1 MLLPAASLAYLLF
14 KPAEKSLKVG
24 IVFSRFNEPVV
35 KEILE
40 SCINQLISKGISEN
54 HILKKEV
61 PGALEIP
68 ALINAFAT
76 TKKYNVLIGV
86 GAVIRGETY
95 HFEVVS
101 DQSANGLMQ
110 VQLKHYI
117 PVINAII
124 TTNSGE
130 EAFARTKIKGKE
142 AADGA
147 IEMALMM
154 GEV

>member
-1 MLLPAASLAYLLF
+1 MLS
-14 KPAEKSLKVG
+14 KKDIKSLNVG
-24 IVFSRFNEPVV
+24 IVYSRFNESVV
-35 KEILE
+35 KELLNSCVDQLILE
-40 SCINQLISKGISEN
+40 GIDEN

-68 ALINAFAT
+68 MMINAYA
-76 TKKYNVLIGV
+76 TKKKFDVLIGV

-110 VQLKHYI
+110 VQLRHNI

-142 AADGA
+142 AAAGA
-147 IEMALMM
+147 IEMALL
-154 GEV
+154 VNDI

>member
-1 MLLPAASLAYLLF
+1 MLS
-14 KPAEKSLKVG
+14 KKDIKSLNVG
-24 IVFSRFNEPVV
+24 IVYSRFNEPVV
-35 KEILE
+35 KELLNSCVDQLILE
-40 SCINQLISKGISEN
+40 GIDKN

-68 ALINAFAT
+68 MMINAYA
-76 TKKYNVLIGV
+76 TKKKFDVLIAV

-110 VQLKHYI
+110 VQLRHNI

-142 AADGA
+142 AAAGA
-147 IEMALMM
+147 IEMALL
-154 GEV
+154 VSDI

>member
-1 MLLPAASLAYLLF
+1 MLS
-14 KPAEKSLKVG
+14 KKDIKSLNVC
-24 IVFSRFNEPVV
+24 IVYSRFNEPVV
-35 KEILE
+35 KELLNSCVDQLILE
-40 SCINQLISKGISEN
+40 GIDEN

-68 ALINAFAT
+68 MIINAYA
-76 TKKYNVLIGV
+76 TKKKFDVLIGV
-86 GAVIRGETY
+86 GDVIRGETY

-110 VQLKHYI
+110 VQLRHNI

-142 AADGA
+142 AAAGA
-147 IEMALMM
+147 IEMALS
-154 GEV
+154 VSDI

>member
-1 MLLPAASLAYLLF
+1 MLS
-14 KPAEKSLKVG
+14 KKDIKSLNVG
-24 IVFSRFNEPVV
+24 IVYSRFNEPVV
-35 KEILE
+35 KELLNSCVDQLILE
-40 SCINQLISKGISEN
+40 GIDEN

-68 ALINAFAT
+68 MMINAYA
-76 TKKYNVLIGV
+76 TKKKFDVLIAV

-101 DQSANGLMQ
+101 DQSASGLMQ
-110 VQLKHYI
+110 AQLRHNI

-142 AADGA
+142 AAAGA
-147 IEMALMM
+147 IEMALS
-154 GEV
+154 VSDI

>member
-1 MLLPAASLAYLLF
+1 MGEEDTKILN
-14 KPAEKSLKVG
+14 VG
-24 IVFSRFNEPVV
+24 IIYSRFNEPVV
-35 KEILE
+35 KELLN
-40 SCINQLISKGISEN
+40 SCVDQLIFKGVDEKN
-54 HILKKEV
+54 ILQKEV

-68 ALINAFAT
+68 IMINAYAI
-76 TKKYNVLIGV
+76 TKKFDVLIGV

-110 VQLKHYI
+110 VQLKHNI

-147 IEMALMM
+147 IEMAIMM
-154 GEV
+154 GSV

>member
-1 MLLPAASLAYLLF
+1 MLS
-14 KPAEKSLKVG
+14 KKDIKSLYVG
-24 IVFSRFNEPVV
+24 IVYSRFNKPVV
-35 KEILE
+35 KELLNSCVDQLILE
-40 SCINQLISKGISEN
+40 GVDEN

-68 ALINAFAT
+68 MMINAYA
-76 TKKYNVLIGV
+76 TKKKFDVLIGV

-110 VQLKHYI
+110 VQLRHNI

-142 AADGA
+142 AAAGA
-147 IEMALMM
+147 IEMALL
-154 GEV
+154 VSNI

>member
-1 MLLPAASLAYLLF
+1 MLSKKAI
-14 KPAEKSLKVG
+14 KSLNVG
-24 IVFSRFNEPVV
+24 IVYSRFNEPVV
-35 KEILE
+35 KELLNSCVDQLILE
-40 SCINQLISKGISEN
+40 GIDEN

-68 ALINAFAT
+68 MMINAYA
-76 TKKYNVLIGV
+76 TKKKFDVLIGV

-110 VQLKHYI
+110 VQLRHNI

-142 AADGA
+142 AAAGA
-147 IEMALMM
+147 IEMALL
-154 GEV
+154 VSDI

>member
-1 MLLPAASLAYLLF
+1 MLN
-14 KPAEKSLKVG
+14 KKDIKSLNVG
-24 IVFSRFNEPVV
+24 IVYSRFNEPVV
-35 KEILE
+35 KELLNSCVDQLILE
-40 SCINQLISKGISEN
+40 GIDEN

-68 ALINAFAT
+68 MIINAYA
-76 TKKYNVLIGV
+76 TKKKFDVLIGV

-110 VQLKHYI
+110 VQLRHNI

-142 AADGA
+142 AAAGA
-147 IEMALMM
+147 IEMALL
-154 GEV
+154 VSDI

>member
-1 MLLPAASLAYLLF
+1 MLSN
-14 KPAEKSLKVG
+14 KDIKSLNVG
-24 IVFSRFNEPVV
+24 IVYSRFNEPVV
-35 KEILE
+35 KELLNSCVDQLILE
-40 SCINQLISKGISEN
+40 GIDEN

-68 ALINAFAT
+68 MMINAYA
-76 TKKYNVLIGV
+76 TKKKFDVLIGV

-110 VQLKHYI
+110 VQLRHNI

-142 AADGA
+142 AAAGA
-147 IEMALMM
+147 IEMALS
-154 GEV
+154 VSDI

>member
-1 MLLPAASLAYLLF
+1 MLNSCVDQL
-14 KPAEKSLKVG
+14 
-24 IVFSRFNEPVV
+24 
-35 KEILE
+35 ILE
-40 SCINQLISKGISEN
+40 GIDEN

-68 ALINAFAT
+68 MIINAYA
-76 TKKYNVLIGV
+76 TKKKFDVLIGV

-101 DQSANGLMQ
+101 DQSASGLMQ
-110 VQLKHYI
+110 VQLRHNI

-142 AADGA
+142 AASGA
-147 IEMALMM
+147 IEMALL
-154 GEV
+154 VSDI

>member
-1 MLLPAASLAYLLF
+1 MLS
-14 KPAEKSLKVG
+14 KKDIKSLNVG
-24 IVFSRFNEPVV
+24 IVYSRFNESVV
-35 KEILE
+35 KELLNSCVDQLILE
-40 SCINQLISKGISEN
+40 GIDEN
-54 HILKKEV
+54 HIQKKEV

-68 ALINAFAT
+68 MMINAYA
-76 TKKYNVLIGV
+76 TKKKFDVLIGV

-110 VQLKHYI
+110 VQLRHNI

-142 AADGA
+142 AAAGA
-147 IEMALMM
+147 IEMALL
-154 GEV
+154 VSDI

>member
-1 MLLPAASLAYLLF
+1 MLS
-14 KPAEKSLKVG
+14 KKDIKSLNVG
-24 IVFSRFNEPVV
+24 IVYSRFNEPVV
-35 KEILE
+35 KELLNSCVDQLILE
-40 SCINQLISKGISEN
+40 GVDES

-68 ALINAFAT
+68 MMINAYA
-76 TKKYNVLIGV
+76 TKKKFDVLIAV

-110 VQLKHYI
+110 VQLRHNI

-142 AADGA
+142 AAVGA
-147 IEMALMM
+147 IEMALL
-154 GEV
+154 VSDI

>member
-1 MLLPAASLAYLLF
+1 MGEEDIKILN
-14 KPAEKSLKVG
+14 VG
-24 IVFSRFNEPVV
+24 IIYSRFNEPVV
-35 KEILE
+35 KELLN
-40 SCINQLISKGISEN
+40 SCVDQLIFKGVDEK
-54 HILKKEV
+54 HILQKEV

-68 ALINAFAT
+68 IMINAYAI
-76 TKKYNVLIGV
+76 TKKFDVLIGV

-110 VQLKHYI
+110 VQLKYNI

-124 TTNSGE
+124 TTNSGK

-142 AADGA
+142 AANGA
-147 IEMALMM
+147 IEMAIMM
-154 GEV
+154 GSI

>member
-1 MLLPAASLAYLLF
+1 MLRKKYI
-14 KPAEKSLKVG
+14 KSLNVG
-24 IVFSRFNEPVV
+24 IVYSRFNEPVV
-35 KEILE
+35 KELLNSCVDQLILE
-40 SCINQLISKGISEN
+40 GIDEN

-68 ALINAFAT
+68 MIINAYA
-76 TKKYNVLIGV
+76 TKKKFDVLIGV

-110 VQLKHYI
+110 VQLRHNI

-142 AADGA
+142 AAVGA
-147 IEMALMM
+147 IEMALL
-154 GEV
+154 VSDI

>member
-1 MLLPAASLAYLLF
+1 MLS
-14 KPAEKSLKVG
+14 KKDIKSLNVG
-24 IVFSRFNEPVV
+24 IVYSRFNEPVV
-35 KEILE
+35 KELLNSCVDQLILE
-40 SCINQLISKGISEN
+40 SIDEN

-68 ALINAFAT
+68 MMINAYA
-76 TKKYNVLIGV
+76 TKKKFDVLIGV

-110 VQLKHYI
+110 VQLRHNI

-142 AADGA
+142 AAAGA
-147 IEMALMM
+147 IEMALL
-154 GEV
+154 VSDI

>member
-1 MLLPAASLAYLLF
+1 LGEEDIKILN
-14 KPAEKSLKVG
+14 VG
-24 IVFSRFNEPVV
+24 IIYSRFNEPVV
-35 KEILE
+35 KELLN
-40 SCINQLISKGISEN
+40 SCVDQLIFKGVDEK
-54 HILKKEV
+54 HILQKEV

-68 ALINAFAT
+68 IMINAYAI
-76 TKKYNVLIGV
+76 TKKFDVLIGV

-110 VQLKHYI
+110 VQLKHNI

-147 IEMALMM
+147 IEMAIMM
-154 GEV
+154 GSI

>member
-1 MLLPAASLAYLLF
+1 MLS
-14 KPAEKSLKVG
+14 KKDIKSLNVG
-24 IVFSRFNEPVV
+24 IVYSRFNEPVV
-35 KEILE
+35 KELLNSCVDQLILE
-40 SCINQLISKGISEN
+40 GIDEN

-68 ALINAFAT
+68 MIINAYAI
-76 TKKYNVLIGV
+76 KKKFDVLIGV

-110 VQLKHYI
+110 VQLRHNI

-142 AADGA
+142 AAAGA
-147 IEMALMM
+147 IEMALL
-154 GEV
+154 VNDI

>member
-1 MLLPAASLAYLLF
+1 MGEEDTKILN
-14 KPAEKSLKVG
+14 VG
-24 IVFSRFNEPVV
+24 IIYSRFNKPVV
-35 KEILE
+35 KELLN
-40 SCINQLISKGISEN
+40 SCVDQLIFKGVDEK
-54 HILKKEV
+54 HILQKEV

-68 ALINAFAT
+68 IMINAYAI
-76 TKKYNVLIGV
+76 TKKFDVLIGV

-110 VQLKHYI
+110 VQLKHNI

-130 EAFARTKIKGKE
+130 EAFVRTKIKGKE

-147 IEMALMM
+147 IEMAIMM
-154 GEV
+154 GSV

>member
-1 MLLPAASLAYLLF
+1 MLS
-14 KPAEKSLKVG
+14 KKDIKSLNVG
-24 IVFSRFNEPVV
+24 IVYSRFNEPVV
-35 KEILE
+35 KELLNSCVDQLILE
-40 SCINQLISKGISEN
+40 GIDEN

-68 ALINAFAT
+68 IIINAYA
-76 TKKYNVLIGV
+76 TKKKFDVLIGV

-110 VQLKHYI
+110 VQLRHNI

-142 AADGA
+142 AAAGA
-147 IEMALMM
+147 IEMALL
-154 GEV
+154 VSDI

>member
-1 MLLPAASLAYLLF
+1 VLSN
-14 KPAEKSLKVG
+14 KDIKSLNVG
-24 IVFSRFNEPVV
+24 IVYSRFNEPVV
-35 KEILE
+35 KELLNSCVDQLILE
-40 SCINQLISKGISEN
+40 GIDEN

-68 ALINAFAT
+68 MMINAYA
-76 TKKYNVLIGV
+76 TKKKFDVLIAV

-110 VQLKHYI
+110 VQLRHNI

-142 AADGA
+142 AAAGA
-147 IEMALMM
+147 IEMALL
-154 GEV
+154 VSDI

>member
-1 MLLPAASLAYLLF
+1 MLS
-14 KPAEKSLKVG
+14 KKDIKSLNVG
-24 IVFSRFNEPVV
+24 IVYSRFNEPVV
-35 KEILE
+35 KELLNSCVDQLILE
-40 SCINQLISKGISEN
+40 GVDEN
-54 HILKKEV
+54 HIMKKEV

-68 ALINAFAT
+68 MMINAYA
-76 TKKYNVLIGV
+76 TKKKFDVLIGV

-110 VQLKHYI
+110 VQLRHNI

-142 AADGA
+142 AAAGA
-147 IEMALMM
+147 IEMALL
-154 GEV
+154 VSNI

>member
-1 MLLPAASLAYLLF
+1 MLS
-14 KPAEKSLKVG
+14 KKDIKSLNVG
-24 IVFSRFNEPVV
+24 IVYSRFNEPVV
-35 KEILE
+35 KELLNSCVDQLILE
-40 SCINQLISKGISEN
+40 GIDQN

-68 ALINAFAT
+68 MMINAYA
-76 TKKYNVLIGV
+76 TKKKFDVLIAV

-110 VQLKHYI
+110 VQLRHNI

-142 AADGA
+142 AAAGA
-147 IEMALMM
+147 IEMALL
-154 GEV
+154 VSDI

>member
-1 MLLPAASLAYLLF
+1 MLS
-14 KPAEKSLKVG
+14 KKDIKSLNVG
-24 IVFSRFNEPVV
+24 IVYSRFNEPVV
-35 KEILE
+35 KELLNSCVDQLILE
-40 SCINQLISKGISEN
+40 GIDEN

-68 ALINAFAT
+68 MMINAYA
-76 TKKYNVLIGV
+76 TKKKFDVLIGV

-110 VQLKHYI
+110 VQLRHNI

-124 TTNSGE
+124 TTNSGK

-142 AADGA
+142 AAAGA
-147 IEMALMM
+147 IEMALL
-154 GEV
+154 VSDI

>member
-1 MLLPAASLAYLLF
+1 LGEEDIKILN
-14 KPAEKSLKVG
+14 VG
-24 IVFSRFNEPVV
+24 IIYSRFNEPVV
-35 KEILE
+35 KELLN
-40 SCINQLISKGISEN
+40 SCVDQLIFKGVDEK
-54 HILKKEV
+54 HILQKEV

-68 ALINAFAT
+68 IMINAYAI
-76 TKKYNVLIGV
+76 TKKFDVLIGV

-110 VQLKHYI
+110 VQLKYNI

-147 IEMALMM
+147 IEMAIMM
-154 GEV
+154 GSV

>member
-1 MLLPAASLAYLLF
+1 MLS
-14 KPAEKSLKVG
+14 KKDIKSLNVG
-24 IVFSRFNEPVV
+24 IVYSRFNEPVV
-35 KEILE
+35 KELLNSCVDQLILE
-40 SCINQLISKGISEN
+40 GIDEN

-68 ALINAFAT
+68 MMINAYA
-76 TKKYNVLIGV
+76 TKKKFDVLIGV

-110 VQLKHYI
+110 VQLRHNI

-124 TTNSGE
+124 TTNSGK

-142 AADGA
+142 AAAGA
-147 IEMALMM
+147 IEMALL
-154 GEV
+154 VSDIWL